1 MFTYCGDG
9 KSFNDAG
16 FEGYPREQNRN
27 SKKSAH
33 FMRDVDFRNALKLA
47 ALFFFSLSGEGSLRR
62 KEELYRT
69 PYGVSIRIS

>member
-1 MFTYCGDG
+1 MMRVSRVIHVNKIGTV
-9 KSFNDAG
+9 
-16 FEGYPREQNRN
+16 
-27 SKKSAH
+27 KKGAH

-62 KEELYRT
+62 MEDLYRT